1 VIGQLRKSR
10 DSGLADMG
18 RTSNTGMGLPKTY
31 TRKRSLNAKYDR
43 LLGNTHSM
51 RTGRGSTQT
60 LAEVGSQFRVREEEE
75 KEKGKKDNMEMYRKL
90 GIKMPASR
98 GRDLNGGV
106 GVMAN
111 LNKYRLGSIPP
122 PRGVGCLSSSLREG

>member
-1 VIGQLRKSR
+1 MGV
-10 DSGLADMG
+10 ADLG

-60 LAEVGSQFRVREEEE
+60 LAEVGSQFRMREEEE
-75 KEKGKKDNMEMYRKL
+75 NEKVKKDNMEIYRKL

-111 LNKYRLGSIPP
+111 LDRYRLGSIPP
-122 PRGVGCLSSSLREG
+122 PRGVGRLSLSLRKG